1 VEEIIKT
8 IKKEQPDAKVKFL
21 EVDLGDLRSVKK
33 GAEKFLSFVP
43 HPLNRH
49 PSLTFA

>member
-33 GAEKFLSFVP
+33 GADEFLSFVP